1 MRLVQTVSRNR
12 PAEPSASPI
21 IFFIFGLLFS
31 LAIPLTGCSA
41 AGHTRA
47 ERSVPGG
54 SNPSPPADAD
64 SDQDGFPDAVEL
76 KSYDDRANFRRWMTA
91 IAENQFEE
99 ISEVWQKQ
107 QQDCA
112 GLVRF
117 SVREA
122 LRRHDRPWIKA
133 IGGFTDPVAPDV
145 RAWTLDR
152 NPLGEKIFRTD
163 YGSFTAT
170 DLAEGKFSEYAD
182 ARTLKNFNTVF
193 VGRNRR
199 AAEPGDLLFFHQP
212 WVQRFPY
219 HVMVF
224 LGEARYS
231 GEGASDWV
239 VYHTGASPDDDGAI
253 KKVRLAVLDLH
264 PNRRWRPLEDNP
276 NFLGFYRLK
285 FLDDGKRER

>member
-1 MRLVQTVSRNR
+1 MRLAQTVSRDR
-12 PAEPSASPI
+12 TAEPSPRPI
-21 IFFIFGLLFS
+21 IFLIFGSLLS
-31 LAIPLTGCSA
+31 LAITLTGCSA
-41 AGHTRA
+41 TGQPYA
-47 ERSVPGG
+47 ERTVSAGYK
-54 SNPSPPADAD
+54 SSPPADAD
-64 SDQDGFPDAVEL
+64 SDGDGFPDSVEL

-99 ISEVWQKQ
+99 ISPAWQKQ

-117 SVREA
+117 SIREA

-163 YGSFTAT
+163 YGSFNAS
-170 DLAEGKFSEYAD
+170 DLAGGRFSEYAD
-182 ARTLKNFNTVF
+182 ARTLKNFNTIF
-193 VGRNRR
+193 IGRNRR
-199 AAEPGDLLFFHQP
+199 TAEPGDLLFFHQP

-219 HVMVF
+219 HVMIF
-224 LGEARYS
+224 LGEARWS